1 MQCLFTSSPLSQ
13 TTLFVCFPSHSYGLR
28 KKIFT
33 LYDPKIDW
41 FITIFFSTSMIDVHF
56 QLRRLYIL
64 TYYAGSLK
72 GHRAHRHV
80 WSAVCLI
87 KCEGRFENGLDT
99 WFEFILL
106 SSRNPF
112 FQSTSTSQEI
122 LPSLITLFYVVLSRN
137 YYVLRTSSVGCLHY
151 TCLSDLILLSLLCTH
166 TRSVVKLLCNLVLT
180 TELKTWVER

>member
-1 MQCLFTSSPLSQ
+1 MFIHLQPSLPNNTYFI
-13 TTLFVCFPSHSYGLR
+13 CFPSHSHGLR

-41 FITIFFSTSMIDVHF
+41 FITIFFSTSMIDVHSSF
-56 QLRRLYIL
+56 VDYIL

-112 FQSTSTSQEI
+112 FQSTLTSQEI

-137 YYVLRTSSVGCLHY
+137 YSVLRTSSVSCLHY
-151 TCLSDLILLSLLCTH
+151 TCLSGLILLSLLCTH
-166 TRSVVKLLCNLVLT
+166 TGSVVKLLCNLVLT